1 MKKIIIA
8 ILTLVLVN
16 AMTGAAFAEESY
28 NLTLQTEKEVTL
40 AVKQLS
46 ADGKL
51 SEKDKAIIL
60 ENASQAA
67 IDAYVKE
74 KVTES
79 FDLAGA
85 LNGEVNMD
93 GTSCKT
99 EVFQL
104 ENGCTLT
111 MKFTEG
117 ADSGKLSTKRAANGE
132 TLWKDYGN
140 RYFTATATVDVGLG
154 AGTIALENHY
164 ILSEKGV
171 DENYG
176 QTKVS
181 SPSGAAVITA
191 EKVQITDRAARNAG
205 SSDVN
210 MYADFK
216 IISKTGTTGIIEK
229 SKRLSTSVG
238 YVDHNKTTKQI
249 KVKHSWSL
257 S

>member
-28 NLTLQTEKEVTL
+28 NQTLQTEKEVTL

-117 ADSGKLSTKRAANGE
+117 ADLGKLSTKRAANGE

-140 RYFTATATVDVGLG
+140 RYFTATATVNTGFG
-154 AGTIALENHY
+154 KGTISLENHY
-164 ILSEKGV
+164 FLGIQGI

-176 QTKVS
+176 VQRVDSNVALVET
-181 SPSGAAVITA
+181 AIT
-191 EKVQITDRAARNAG
+191 TDGVTISDSTARTIG

-210 MYADFK
+210 MVGKFTIKNSDGIK
-216 IISKTGTTGIIEK
+216 KT
-229 SKRLSTSVG
+229 SRLSTSVG